1 MLKMKKNLILI
12 LFIICFSCG
21 KDKVVLLPEIDH
33 SEITEIKDVSP
44 AYLFYDETKKDSVEL
59 NRKNLIVSTNWLVNV
74 DKRLTLKQAIPHI
87 KFIQEKKRN
96 SSHKNEKAKNY
107 FTCNDTSRKNLGFI
121 EFTDVVYTSEGAFSN
136 YENYSK
142 VSDLLSLKNQI
153 TINFNSSNI
162 ARIFNMKSDSISKKT
177 FKNELIENLK
187 EIDSSKNIIYFDF
200 NSNLLFQDYI
210 SYKSLINQAKL
221 KKAKI
226 SNKESIYN

>member
-33 SEITEIKDVSP
+33 SEITEIKDVSL

-87 KFIQEKKRN
+87 KFIQDKKRN

-121 EFTDVVYTSEGAFSN
+121 EFTTTNYYNEKPKMIFSDI
-136 YENYSK
+136 
-142 VSDLLSLKNQI
+142 SDLDYSGNIHSIDFENNEEILILLGYSVDINIKTNRTSLQKEI
-153 TINFNSSNI
+153 KKLDSVKGRIILNFN
-162 ARIFNMKSDSISKKT
+162 K
-177 FKNELIENLK
+177 NLK
-187 EIDSSKNIIYFDF
+187 
-200 NSNLLFQDYI
+200 FQDYI
-210 SYKSLINQAKL
+210 IIKSKL
-221 KKAKI
+221 SELNLEKVTI
-226 SNKESIYN
+226 SNNEFIY